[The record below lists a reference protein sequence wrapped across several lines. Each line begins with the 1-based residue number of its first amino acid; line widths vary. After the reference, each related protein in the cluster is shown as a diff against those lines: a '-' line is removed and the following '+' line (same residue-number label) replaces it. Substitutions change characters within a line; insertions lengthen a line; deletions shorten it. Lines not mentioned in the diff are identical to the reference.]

1 MKKIAKM
8 TKKAVYEAL
17 ADRKINADL
26 HIGTKESAPVRE
38 PGVVGI
44 CETRKGNL
52 MVYMVDD
59 AGKLYNTSVH
69 GNRREA
75 NGRALERALAACG
88 M

>member
-1 MKKIAKM
+1 MKKIEKM

-17 ADRKINADL
+17 EEKKIAANL
-26 HIGTKESAPVRE
+26 HIGAKESAPVRE

-52 MVYMVDD
+52 MVYMVDG

-75 NGRALERALAACG
+75 NGRALERALAICG